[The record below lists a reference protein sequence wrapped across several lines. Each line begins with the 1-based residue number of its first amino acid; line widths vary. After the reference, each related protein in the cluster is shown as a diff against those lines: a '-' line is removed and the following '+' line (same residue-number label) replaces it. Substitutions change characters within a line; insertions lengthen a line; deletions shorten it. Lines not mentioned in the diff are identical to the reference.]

1 VRESGQLLVT
11 EFGRNEDG
19 LQRTLRER
27 VERFKDPARGINL
40 EELAEL
46 LHLYFPQ
53 WFPDLRKTREWS
65 HRLPRNDTSGIQN
78 GHGRQSNLWWLY
90 DPRAFADRVCGQ
102 IAVAESTRAHG
113 SRLCPLGSVPPWFLD
128 DPEAAAGFAML
139 ACENAETT

>member
-1 VRESGQLLVT
+1 MT

-53 WFPDLRKTREWS
+53 WFAELRRTREWV
-65 HRLPRNDTSGIQN
+65 HRLSYDPTRCGVNNRDT
-78 GHGRQSNLWWLY
+78 RRSNLWWLVNEH
-90 DPRAFADRVCGQ
+90 AFAAYVCGGVRVCAQ
-102 IAVAESTRAHG
+102 AVAQHYSEGYRVLPQGAI
-113 SRLCPLGSVPPWFLD
+113 PPWFLD

-139 ACENAETT
+139 ACENAET